1 MIVEKTIAL
10 NLLYDTYGKLL
21 TDKQQEVFEYYY
33 HEDYSYQ
40 EIADILEISRS
51 GVYDTLKRACSL
63 LEEYEEKLQFISK
76 RTIFINELYAL
87 ENEQV
92 NKVIESYLFKGG
104 KYE

>member
-1 MIVEKTIAL
+1 MIVEKTIEQ

-40 EIADILEISRS
+40 EIADILQISRS
-51 GVYDTLKRACSL
+51 AVFDTLKRASNL
-63 LEEYEEKLQFISK
+63 LEEYEAKLQFISK
-76 RTIFINELYAL
+76 RRDFIQALYQLEHEDVNE
-87 ENEQV
+87 
-92 NKVIESYLFKGG
+92 VIENYLFKGG